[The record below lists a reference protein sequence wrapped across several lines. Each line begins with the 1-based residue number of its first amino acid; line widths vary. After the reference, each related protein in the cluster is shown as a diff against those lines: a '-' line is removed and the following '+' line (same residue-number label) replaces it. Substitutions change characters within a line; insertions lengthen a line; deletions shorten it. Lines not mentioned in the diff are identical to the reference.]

1 MRIDRGAG
9 CGAAPRRLPG
19 RRSRPPPSLR
29 VSPPAHP
36 TVRGTP
42 DSPSPTT
49 PPHARTPSLP
59 VRPPLGWRSPAPGVV
74 PAGVSGVGSPEPPR
88 DPRGDPRPAP
98 GSAVPRGAEGL
109 GFAPGAAPGALCE
122 GGRCPKF
129 PPAGRETFLG
139 VLEKK
144 AAHMHS
150 SRHSPA
156 HRFPAPGRDAR
167 VSAAHLPQPE
177 TDIFFFSG
185 PGVPGACWAPQHLPT
200 PRCPGRRDK
209 NQPCRVT
216 AVPPRWSR
224 ARSLS
229 HTAPLISGRR
239 SRGGCPGAQQRPGSL
254 GGGFSLRAG
263 SSCCVPHGWLFPG
276 TPSPRRI

>member
-19 RRSRPPPSLR
+19 RRSRPPPFLR

-167 VSAAHLPQPE
+167 VSAAYLPQPE
-177 TDIFFFSG
+177 TDIFFFF
-185 PGVPGACWAPQHLPT
+185 
-200 PRCPGRRDK
+200 
-209 NQPCRVT
+209 
-216 AVPPRWSR
+216 R
-224 ARSLS
+224 ARS
-229 HTAPLISGRR
+229 T
-239 SRGGCPGAQQRPGSL
+239 GSL
-254 GGGFSLRAG
+254 LGTSASPHATVPWETRQKSAVQGHGGAPALEQSALAFSHSA
-263 SSCCVPHGWLFPG
+263 FN
-276 TPSPRRI
+276 